1 MTPTAEARTVIDGC
15 ALATV
20 DAGGTEYAEGHV
32 VIEDGVLV
40 AIGPGPAPAY
50 GGAQTVDGHGCLAT
64 PGLINT
70 HHHLYQWLTRG
81 CAPDSTLFE
90 WLVELYPVWAR
101 IDADA
106 VHSAAAAGLGW
117 LALSGC
123 STSMDHHYVYPVVRQ
138 GRHSASASG
147 RGDLLAAEIEAARS
161 IGVRFHPARGSMD
174 LGESDGGLPPDH
186 VVEDVDT
193 ILEATA
199 QAIDEHHDPSPG
211 SMTRVAVAPC
221 SPFSVT
227 ADLLRQSAALA
238 RDRGVRLHTHLC
250 ETLDEEAFCR
260 EKFGRSPTE
269 YVEELGWLGPDVW
282 VAHGIHFDDDA
293 VRRLA
298 GSGTGVAHCPS
309 SNGRLGAGIAR
320 VRDLLAAGVPVGLG
334 VDGPASNEHGGLG
347 SELRIALL
355 VARLR
360 DGPTALA
367 GREVLRMAT
376 MGGARCLGRQDDI
389 GSLEV
394 GKRADVSLWDLT
406 GLGHADMAEDPV
418 TALVMGP
425 SAPVRR
431 LLVEGRTVVAD
442 GELVTADVEA
452 LGAAARTARRSLLEV
467 GM

>member
-1 MTPTAEARTVIDGC
+1 MTAGEAAAQRTVIEGC
-15 ALATV
+15 AVATV
-20 DAGGTEYAEGHV
+20 DVAGTQYAEGHV
-32 VIEDGVLV
+32 VADDGVLV
-40 AIGPGPAPAY
+40 AVGVGPAPAY
-50 GGAQTVDGHGCLAT
+50 DGAEVVDGRGCLAT
-64 PGLINT
+64 PGLVNT

-101 IDADA
+101 IDAEA
-106 VHSAAAAGLGW
+106 VHDAAAAGLGW

-123 STSMDHHYVYPVVRQ
+123 TISMDHHYVFP
-138 GRHSASASG
+138 AD
-147 RGDLLAAEIEAARS
+147 RGDLLAAEIEAAQS

-174 LGESDGGLPPDH
+174 LGESQGGLPPDR
-186 VVEDVDT
+186 VVEDIDT
-193 ILEATA
+193 ILKATA
-199 QAIDEHHDPSPG
+199 AAIDEHHDPSPG
-211 SMTRVAVAPC
+211 SMTQIAVAPC

-227 ADLLRQSAALA
+227 TDLLRQAAALA

-260 EKFGRSPTE
+260 EKFGTSPTE
-269 YVEELGWLGPDVW
+269 YVEQLGWLGPDVW
-282 VAHGIHFDDDA
+282 LAHGIHFDDDA

-320 VRDLLAAGVPVGLG
+320 VKDLLAAGVPVGLG

-360 DGPTALA
+360 DGPTALT

-376 MGGARCLGRQDDI
+376 MGGAQCLGREADI
-389 GSLEV
+389 GSLEI
-394 GKRADVSLWDLT
+394 GKRADVALWDLT
-406 GLGHADMAEDPV
+406 GLGHVDMADDPV

-425 SAPVRR
+425 PAPLRL

-442 GELVTADVEA
+442 GVLTTADENA
-452 LGAAARTARRSLLEV
+452 LGAAARAARTRLQISS
-467 GM
+467 